1 MIFTLRYCFTMTV
14 KRSNSPYDLCNFK
27 YADGRFCG
35 NPTLPSGDGLCRS
48 HASLKRLRPTVEDEL
63 TADLPGFTGDIPSQE
78 EIHRTITRVMQ
89 ALAANRI
96 STRRAA
102 TFGYLAQLLL
112 QAHSGLK
119 AEVRMTELQGCKDLH
134 TWMKMAYGT
143 PAKKQTPPAAP
154 EPSTPAST
162 ARRPDIPTTP
172 KST

>member
-1 MIFTLRYCFTMTV
+1 MTV

-78 EIHRTITRVMQ
+78 EIHRAVGRVMQ

-112 QAHSGLK
+112 QMHAGLQ
-119 AEVRMTELQGCKDLH
+119 ADARMLELQGAKDLRMLLK
-134 TWMKMAYGT
+134 MKYGPALRKDAEKRAAT
-143 PAKKQTPPAAP
+143 PAPA
-154 EPSTPAST
+154 PSSSS
-162 ARRPDIPTTP
+162 D
-172 KST
+172 